1 MPTSAR
7 FETTVRVALDT
18 LRANPMRTLLS
29 TLGIVMGAASLS
41 AVLSLGDGMERF
53 ARETVE
59 LEGMQLVSLSP
70 RTGDTIDGVLVPR
83 PDFPTFVLADA
94 DELKSRLPGN
104 PGLALMVQGSALA
117 TVGGARRGVLG
128 IALTSLG
135 SPMPGLKTVH
145 GRLPSADDAR
155 RGEHVAAISE
165 SLARAVAGDPV
176 ASAVGAALRL
186 GDADCRVVGIL
197 ESTPQAGRG
206 FRAVVPFPL
215 ADQALVRTSTPRAPQ
230 LLLNAAGVEE
240 VPAVRKGAE
249 QWIAAR
255 GWTDKIEVRARGPE
269 RLRQVANGILI
280 FKILMGAFTAI
291 SLVVGGIGIMNV
303 LLASVAERTREIG
316 IRKAIG
322 ASRRTVVMQFLAE
335 SVAISMSGAAI
346 GVVVGLGGAAAV
358 TAVMRAQTEAR
369 IYSGVTWQTILVSM
383 AAAALVGLLFGT
395 YPALRAARLS
405 PVDAITRE

>member
-1 MPTSAR
+1 MAAR

-83 PDFPTFVLADA
+83 TDFPIFSLADA
-94 DELKSRLPGN
+94 DELETRLAGRA
-104 PGLALMVQGSALA
+104 GLAVMVQGSAVA
-117 TVGGARRGVLG
+117 RVGSARRGVLA
-128 IALTSLG
+128 IALTSIG
-135 SPMPGLKTVH
+135 SPMPGMKAAH

-155 RGEHVAAISE
+155 RGERVTAISE
-165 SLARAVAGDPV
+165 SLARATVGDRV
-176 ASAVGAALRL
+176 SSAVGGVLRL
-186 GDADCRVVGIL
+186 GEADCRVVGVL

-215 ADQALVRTSTPRAPQ
+215 ADAALVRTATPRAPQ
-230 LLLNAAGVEE
+230 LLANATGVED
-240 VPAVRKGAE
+240 VPAVRKAAE
-249 QWIAAR
+249 QWLAAR
-255 GWTDKIEVRARGPE
+255 GWTDTVEVRARGPE

-335 SVAISMSGAAI
+335 SVAISLAGAAI
-346 GVVVGLGGAAAV
+346 GVVVGLVGAAAV

-369 IYSGVTWQTILVSM
+369 IFSAVTWQTVLVSM
-383 AAAALVGLLFGT
+383 AAAGLVGLLFGT